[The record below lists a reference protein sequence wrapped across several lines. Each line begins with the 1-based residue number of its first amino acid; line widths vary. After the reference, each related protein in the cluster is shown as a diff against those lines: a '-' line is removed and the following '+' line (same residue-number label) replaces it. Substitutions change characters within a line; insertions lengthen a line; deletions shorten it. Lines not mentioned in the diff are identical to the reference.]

1 MVWDTLKHEGEVWYR
16 YVIQSVQWVGVI
28 EHKSNIYENA
38 KNGILHNMLLYIKIQ
53 MQQIYHTAEG
63 TPSLLSFRHA
73 TDSYNTSMLS
83 SNLSLFLVLFGG
95 NSVGQ
100 LN

>member
-1 MVWDTLKHEGEVWYR
+1 
-16 YVIQSVQWVGVI
+16 VQWVGII

-38 KNGILHNMLLYIKIQ
+38 KNGILRNMLLYIKIQ
-53 MQQIYHTAEG
+53 MQQINHTAEG
-63 TPSLLSFRHA
+63 TRSLLSFWHA
-73 TDSYNTSMLS
+73 TEPYNTSVLS
-83 SNLSLFLVLFGG
+83 SNLSMFLVLFGG